1 MVIALAERKSSE
13 KEAATKVLRADEDRI
28 LAVIDVVVEVLTRT
42 KTSSMVCECRSWHT
56 GHAEVDDKAAKHFPG
71 FWANTAHFATF
82 VPGFWAK

>member
-1 MVIALAERKSSE
+1 MGIAPEGDERGGESALVIALAEWKSSE

-56 GHAEVDDKAAKHFPG
+56 GHAEVDDM
-71 FWANTAHFATF
+71 
-82 VPGFWAK
+82 